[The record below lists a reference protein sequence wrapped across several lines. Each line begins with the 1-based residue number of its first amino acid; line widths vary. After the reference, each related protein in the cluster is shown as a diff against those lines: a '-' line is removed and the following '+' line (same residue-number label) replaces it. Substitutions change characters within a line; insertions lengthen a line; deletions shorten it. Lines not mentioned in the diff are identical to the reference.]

1 MDEFVSNLDALHH
14 IQQTALEQLTYEKWV
29 EYSRLLPDGMSG
41 NAFNYHLNY
50 LLKHKLIEKS
60 EKGYSL
66 SALGRV
72 VVESISFEDKRFKL
86 RPTVGVML
94 LLENADGNIL
104 LYKSKRQPLLGQT
117 GLLFGKLRI
126 GASNKATAERMIL
139 RKNIRLDEVSELTY
153 HAPLNVLYDQDEE
166 LVCHRTGQI
175 WKGKYTGDIKE
186 FNKSNRGSSF
196 WSKSKSQF
204 TEEVTLAKQGN
215 LNDATIKLDT

>member
-1 MDEFVSNLDALHH
+1 LNIA
-14 IQQTALEQLTYEKWV
+14 
-29 EYSRLLPDGMSG
+29 G
-41 NAFNYHLNY
+41 YHLNY

-94 LLENADGNIL
+94 LLENGDGNIL
-104 LYKSKRQPLLGQT
+104 LYKSKRQPLLGQI

-126 GASNKATAERMIL
+126 GASNKATAERMII
-139 RKNIRLDEVSELTY
+139 RKNIKLDEVKDLEF
-153 HAPLNVLYDQDEE
+153 HAPLNVLYEQDEE

-175 WKGKYTGDIKE
+175 WTGKYTGDIKE
-186 FNKSNRGSSF
+186 FDKTNRGSSF
-196 WSKSKSQF
+196 WSTSKSQF
-204 TEEVTLAKQGN
+204 TQEVTLAKQGK
-215 LNDATIKLDT
+215 LNDVTINLDT